1 MFNWILENSFLIIFF
16 DLAIE
21 ASEDQMETDD
31 IDGSSN
37 NATEKDDAE
46 DAAPASEEIDE
57 TTEKDDVSFFLIIY
71 FT

>member
-1 MFNWILENSFLIIFF
+1 M
-16 DLAIE
+16 IE

-46 DAAPASEEIDE
+46 DAVPASEEADSP
-57 TTEKDDVSFFLIIY
+57 TEKDDVSFCCF
-71 FT
+71 FF